1 MKEDDDLG
9 PSEISLSALEIH
21 KKKQKRKNKKKE
33 PKNIASKS
41 SEDNLEDEVE
51 KSVREVN
58 KLLGEA
64 SEAPDMEQ
72 ESISHQPIRSHL
84 SIEPK
89 HLNPENE
96 MKRIFGSKVVLG
108 EQSHRHRRGHR
119 QRHHRST
126 SHWLVVPK
134 PSWPQPGKTGLLM
147 KFLESDRNGNQYFTF
162 EHSPSYQLVQKRFF
176 HAVDSLN
183 PEFIIVSLH

>member
-21 KKKQKRKNKKKE
+21 KKKQKRKNKKKK

-72 ESISHQPIRSHL
+72 ESISHQPVRSHL

-89 HLNPENE
+89 HL
-96 MKRIFGSKVVLG
+96 
-108 EQSHRHRRGHR
+108 
-119 QRHHRST
+119 
-126 SHWLVVPK
+126 
-134 PSWPQPGKTGLLM
+134 
-147 KFLESDRNGNQYFTF
+147 
-162 EHSPSYQLVQKRFF
+162 
-176 HAVDSLN
+176 
-183 PEFIIVSLH
+183 

>member
-1 MKEDDDLG
+1 M
-9 PSEISLSALEIH
+9 H
-21 KKKQKRKNKKKE
+21 KNKRKRKNKKKK
-33 PKNIASKS
+33 PKNIPNKS

-64 SEAPDMEQ
+64 EAPNENSEENPSRPQ
-72 ESISHQPIRSHL
+72 LVRSLL
-84 SIEPK
+84 SVEPK
-89 HLNPENE
+89 NLNPENE

-108 EQSHRHRRGHR
+108 EHSNRSGGHRRGQR
-119 QRHHRST
+119 QRAHRT

-134 PSWPQPGKTGLLM
+134 PSWPQPGKTGLAM
-147 KFLESDRNGNQYFTF
+147 KFLESDRNSYQYFTF

-176 HAVDSLN
+176 HAVESLN
-183 PEFIIVSLH
+183 PEFIIVSTILITFILSLFVFF